1 MLDDNFRID
10 KTIEYGLGF
19 REIIWDWF
27 LSIFRVYFE
36 INDHVSA
43 GENGSLLA
51 VIQHFQLFSVCWLL
65 RPRAV

>member
-1 MLDDNFRID
+1 MLDNNFRID
-10 KTIEYGLGF
+10 RTIEYGFSVKLY
-19 REIIWDWF
+19 EINSF
-27 LSIFRVYFE
+27 LFFVYFE